1 MNKVIAEYEILTQ
14 VEFRHRYF
22 LNHKLECFSIKPDLK
37 TARFLRRSG
46 LVLREFNNGFKLF
59 FKSLNNQETIKRNDI
74 LDDFVLRF
82 HIELND
88 PCFFNYTDCG
98 ARKWDTGFYHFNNFT
113 GKKERFSIKN
123 LHNEE
128 FVSVEDTVDES
139 TFKKKFLIKPFGII
153 DLQLRYDLQTDYVL
167 HFREIECY
175 WRYIIVG
182 NHFKNLSEL
191 AIIGKNVAFEG
202 PENITLPDNREG
214 ISFVSLLP
222 IRLKQ
227 RPDQYFKLVDH
238 HKEEE
243 STFNVLINAL
253 PVPDTR
259 HMPSIINNKNDKKYY
274 SEIFI
279 Y

>member
-1 MNKVIAEYEILTQ
+1 MIAEYEILTQ

-22 LNHKLECFSIKPDLK
+22 LNHKLECFSVKPDLK
-37 TARFLRRSG
+37 TDRFLSRSG
-46 LVLREFNNGFKLF
+46 LVFKPFNDGFKLF
-59 FKSLNNQETIKRNDI
+59 FNSLNNQEKIIRNDI

-82 HIELND
+82 HIELTD

-98 ARKWDTGFYHFNNFT
+98 AIKCNTGFYHFNNFT

-139 TFKKKFLIKPFGII
+139 TFEEKFLIKPFGII
-153 DLQLRYDLQTDYVL
+153 ELQLRYDLQTEYVL
-167 HFREIECY
+167 HFREIETY
-175 WRYIIVG
+175 WRYIIMSD
-182 NHFKNLSEL
+182 HLKKLQQP
-191 AIIGKNVAFEG
+191 AIIGNSEVFEG
-202 PENITLPDNREG
+202 PTNVTLHNNQEA
-214 ISFVSLLP
+214 ISFVSVSP
-222 IRLKQ
+222 ISHKQ

-238 HKEEE
+238 YKEEE
-243 STFNVLINAL
+243 STFNVIINAL
-253 PVPDTR
+253 PVPDTS
-259 HMPSIINNKNDKKYY
+259 HMPSIIKNKNDKKYY